1 MAKVRF
7 FLMVTA
13 ISTVVVSLLSGCGP
27 SSTPASR
34 PGEGKGNVL
43 VGCLSA
49 EMEHLNPLTA
59 TDAYASYINGQI
71 FDTLIERDPQTL
83 EPIPNLAESWEIS
96 EDHLQYT
103 FTLRRGV
110 VFSDGQPLTVNDVK
124 LSFDKMMDPTTDAPH
139 LRNYYKDVT
148 SCEVLDENTVRF
160 TCNQPYFL
168 HLIILG
174 GLPVMP
180 AHVYGKGDFN
190 THPNNRQPVGSG
202 PYMLERWD
210 TNQQV
215 VLVKNPHYWGAV
227 VGKTPQIEKRV
238 YKIITDANA
247 AFQVLNRGDMDYM
260 ELRPEDFVKRADTPK
275 FNVRFEKYTYLKPR
289 YAYIGWNSKRPQF
302 ADKRVR
308 RALTMLLDR
317 QLIIKEI
324 YYDLAQIMTGNFMP
338 DTPEYN
344 PAIQPWPFDPKA
356 AQALLTEAG
365 WEDSDGDGV
374 RDKDGVAMRFE
385 VLLPNASIDGEKVL
399 TIYQEELKRAGID
412 MQIRQLEWA
421 TMLESVTA
429 RTFDAVLMAWSLTP
443 EPDPYQVWHTS
454 QIESGSNYV
463 GFGDAESDALIETAR
478 RSFDRQERIALYHR
492 FQEIIHEEQPYTF
505 VFTRKT
511 LLAVDKRV
519 KNVKMYPFGPEALE
533 WRIE

>member
-1 MAKVRF
+1 MKGVRF
-7 FLMVTA
+7 VLTVSA
-13 ISTVVVSLLSGCGP
+13 ISAIIACLLTGCGS
-27 SSTPASR
+27 SSTPTSQA
-34 PGEGKGNVL
+34 EGKGDVL
-43 VGCLSA
+43 VGRLPA

-59 TDAYASYINGQI
+59 TDAYASNINELI
-71 FDTLIERDPQTL
+71 FDTLTDRDPQTL
-83 EPIPNLAESWEIS
+83 DSIPNLAESWTIS

-103 FTLRRGV
+103 FILRKGV

-124 LSFDKMMDPTTDAPH
+124 FSFDKMMNPKTDAPH

-148 SCEVLDENTVRF
+148 ACEVLDENTVRF
-160 TCNQPYFL
+160 TCNQPYFR
-168 HLIILG
+168 HLIMLG
-174 GLPVMP
+174 GLPIMP
-180 AHVYGKGDFN
+180 AHIYGQGDFN
-190 THPNNRQPVGSG
+190 THPNNRQPIGSG

-210 TNQQV
+210 TNQQL
-215 VLVKNPHYWGAV
+215 VLVKNPHYWGAAV
-227 VGKTPQIEKRV
+227 EKTPQIEKRV

-247 AFQVLNRGDMDYM
+247 AFQVLSRGDMDYM
-260 ELRPEDFVKRADTPK
+260 SLRPEAWVKRADTPK
-275 FNVRFEKYTYLKPR
+275 FNARFAKHTYLNPG
-289 YAYIGWNSKRPQF
+289 YAYIGWNSQRPQF

-324 YYDLAQIMTGNFMP
+324 FYDLARIMTGNFMP
-338 DTPEYN
+338 DTPEHN
-344 PAIQPWPFDPKA
+344 PAVEPWPFAPEA

-365 WEDSDGDGV
+365 WTDSDGDGV
-374 RDKDGVAMRFE
+374 RDKEGTALHFE

-429 RTFDAVLMAWSLTP
+429 RTFDAVLMAWTLTP
-443 EPDPYQVWHTS
+443 DPDPYQVWHTS

-463 GFGDAESDALIETAR
+463 GFGDAKSDALIEKAR
-478 RSFDRQERIALYHR
+478 RSFDREERIRLYHR

-505 VFTRKT
+505 VFTRES

-519 KNVKMYPFGPEALE
+519 KNVKMYPFGPETLE
-533 WRIE
+533 WRIN